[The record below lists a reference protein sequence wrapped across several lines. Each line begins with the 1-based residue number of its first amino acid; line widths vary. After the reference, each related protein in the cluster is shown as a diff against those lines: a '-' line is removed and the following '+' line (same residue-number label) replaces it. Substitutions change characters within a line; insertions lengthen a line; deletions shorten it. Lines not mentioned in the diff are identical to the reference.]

1 MERRFAWLAACAAA
15 LFSSACAAQTALP
28 GRLEAEAFASMSG
41 VATEATADMPWRP
54 GRGLD
59 RCLG

>member
-41 VATEATADMPWRP
+41 VAT
-54 GRGLD
+54 GGD
-59 RCLG
+59 RRRRHGGQDVGWIDA